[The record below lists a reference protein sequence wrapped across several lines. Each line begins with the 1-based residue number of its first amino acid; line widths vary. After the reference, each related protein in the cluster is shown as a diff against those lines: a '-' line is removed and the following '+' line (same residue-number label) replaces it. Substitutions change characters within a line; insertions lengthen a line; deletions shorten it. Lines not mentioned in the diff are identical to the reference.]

1 MHRLP
6 VSRDRLLS
14 CSLSRRRKNAAP
26 ELHEGFDNDTA
37 LTAGLVVNLGF
48 SRQTGFSSPNI
59 PLLIN

>member
-1 MHRLP
+1 MVCASPSSEQRPAIVLF
-6 VSRDRLLS
+6 LIEEE
-14 CSLSRRRKNAAP
+14 K

-48 SRQTGFSSPNI
+48 SRQTGFSSANI